1 MLACGTL
8 LIERK
13 LIRGAGCAGHVE
25 DVVVDAAARGRGV
38 GKALLDALVAKAQAL
53 GCYKAREMQR
63 LGSCVRALA
72 LTLRRP
78 RGAQVILDCS
88 EENQAFYAKCGFK
101 RKEVQM
107 ALYL

>member
-8 LIERK
+8 LVERK

-38 GKALLDALVAKAQAL
+38 GKALLDALVAKARAL
-53 GCYKAREMQR
+53 GCYKARQACPPEK
-63 LGSCVRALA
+63 SVEARARA
-72 LTLRRP
+72 DVCAA
-78 RGAQVILDCS
+78 GQVILDCS
-88 EENQAFYAKCGFK
+88 EENQAFYAKCGFA

-107 ALYL
+107 ALYF